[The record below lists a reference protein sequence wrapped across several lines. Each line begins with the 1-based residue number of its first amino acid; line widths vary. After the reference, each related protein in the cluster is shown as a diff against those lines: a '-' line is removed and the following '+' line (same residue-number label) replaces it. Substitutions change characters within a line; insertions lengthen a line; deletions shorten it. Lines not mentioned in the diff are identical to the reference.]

1 MRGLAYHRRTV
12 QNAESD
18 PSKGRLQSA
27 SPLIDTPV
35 SRRDERPRSGRRG
48 ADIVGREDELRQ
60 VLAFLEVARMD
71 GAALLITGEPGVGK
85 TELLNAAAST
95 ASATGTRIL
104 RAAGVEFEAGISFSG
119 LNQVLLPLLSG
130 LPQLPAAQRDALN
143 VALGFSHGGPPAQ
156 LVVSNAALVLL
167 REAAA
172 SGPLL
177 ILIDD
182 LQWLDRTSAGVL
194 GFVARRVVGTP
205 IGFLGAARTGE
216 EDLFERSDLPELE
229 VPPLDDGASR
239 RLIDEHFSDL
249 DPTVRERILI
259 EAQGNPLALLEL
271 PAALGPGLRASGRDL
286 PPSLPLGRRLQAV
299 YRSRIAELPPR
310 TRTLLLLMALD
321 GTGDV
326 RVLEAGAPRMAGSRD
341 LEPAERARLA
351 YLDAPT
357 HRLAF
362 HHPLIRSAVVE
373 LAPARDRRSA
383 HRVLAGVWESQPD
396 RRAWH
401 LAEATI
407 DPDEPVAAE
416 LEAAAARILARGD
429 AVGCVRALTRASEVS
444 PAIADRHRR
453 LAAAAY
459 ISAEVAGDL
468 GNASQVLAQVRRAG
482 TELERSLQAA
492 VAASV
497 SLLQRDGDVATAHR
511 VLVAAIEARKGPLDA
526 SDPVIAEALYALMMV
541 CRYAGEPEWWRSFDT
556 ALARSDSVPLVLEVS
571 SRTFADPTY
580 AGPAAVK
587 RLEYAISLLGDEPD
601 PTQLVWIGRAATYVD
616 RLERCRPGLWRL
628 VRDARRGG
636 AVAAGI
642 TAMFLLARD
651 DLETGD
657 WDQAERLAVEASDIC
672 DVHGYHALIW
682 PCRYLE
688 ALVAA
693 GRGEDDRVMRLTD
706 DLISWT
712 APRGIRVGE
721 WFVLQARA
729 LAAMGRGD
737 FEEAYRLSAT
747 ISPPGRLAPHDPA
760 ALYVLMDLVDAAVRT
775 GRNAEAAA
783 HVAAMHEA
791 NLEAI
796 STRLAL
802 VVGGC
807 AAIAATADEAAFRI
821 FRETLALPG
830 IARWQFHLARVRL
843 AYGERLR
850 RARAMVEARAELDAA
865 LEIFERLGA
874 RPWVAR
880 TAAESRATG
889 RTKRRAGRD
898 ALDRLTPQE
907 FEVAELAASGLTN
920 KQIAERMFLS
930 HRTVGGHL
938 HRAFPKLGVATRAAL
953 RDALDSLPS
962 ERLPAGQ
969 RIAQRLPGRP
979 RIGSSD
985 ARADPSDRARIGRR
999 PGRNE
1004 RHLRGSGVHLSG

>member
-1 MRGLAYHRRTV
+1 MLAYHRRWV
-12 QNAESD
+12 QTAESD
-18 PSKGRLQSA
+18 PSQGGPQSA

-35 SRRDERPRSGRRG
+35 SRRDERPGSGRQG
-48 ADIVGREDELRQ
+48 EDIVGRDDELHQ
-60 VLAFLEVARMD
+60 VRTFLERARTD
-71 GAALLITGEPGVGK
+71 GAALLVTGEPGVGK
-85 TELLNAAAST
+85 TALLNAAASI
-95 ASATGTRIL
+95 ASAARTRIL

-119 LNQVLLPLLSG
+119 LNQILLPLLG
-130 LPQLPAAQRDALN
+130 RLPRLPAAQRDALT
-143 VALGFSHGGPPAQ
+143 VALGFSDGAPPGR
-156 LVVSNAALVLL
+156 LVVSNAVLVLL

-172 SGPLL
+172 SRPVL
-177 ILIDD
+177 IVIDD

-194 GFVARRVVGTP
+194 SFVARRIEGTP

-216 EDLFERSDLPELE
+216 EDLFERTGLPELE
-229 VPPLDDGASR
+229 VARLDDRAAR
-239 RLIDEHFSDL
+239 RLLDEHFSDL
-249 DPTVRERILI
+249 DTTVRERILV

-286 PPSLPLGRRLQAV
+286 PSALPLGRRLQAL

-326 RVLEAGAPRMAGSRD
+326 RVLEAGAARTAGARD
-341 LEPAERARLA
+341 LERAERARLA

-396 RRAWH
+396 RRVWH
-401 LAEATI
+401 LAEATVG
-407 DPDEPVAAE
+407 PDEPVAAE

-429 AVGCVRALTRASEVS
+429 AVGCVRALRRASEIS
-444 PAIADRHRR
+444 PATADRHRR

-459 ISAEVAGDL
+459 IDAEVAGDL
-468 GNASQVLAQVRRAG
+468 GNASLVLAEIRRAG
-482 TELERSLQAA
+482 TEVEGSLQAA

-511 VLVAAIEARKGPLDA
+511 VLVAAVEAREGPLDA
-526 SDPVIAEALYALMMV
+526 SDPVVAEALYALMMV
-541 CRYAGEPEWWRSFDT
+541 CRYGGEPEWWRSFDAT
-556 ALARSDSVPLVLEVS
+556 LARSLSVPLVLEVS

-601 PTQLVWIGRAATYVD
+601 PAQLVWIGRAATYVD
-616 RLERCRPGLWRL
+616 RMERCRPGLWRL
-628 VRDARRGG
+628 VSDARRGG

-657 WDQAERLAVEASDIC
+657 WDEAERLAVEASDIC
-672 DVHGYHALIW
+672 DVHEYHALIW

-737 FEEAYRLSAT
+737 FEGAYRLSAK

-760 ALYVLMDLVDAAVRT
+760 ALYVLMDVVDAAVRT
-775 GRNAEAAA
+775 GRNAEAEA

-791 NLEAI
+791 DLQAI
-796 STRLAL
+796 SSRLAL

-807 AAIAATADEAAFRI
+807 AAIAETSDEAAFGI
-821 FRETLALPG
+821 FRETLAFPG
-830 IARWQFHLARVRL
+830 IARWQFHLGRVRL

-850 RARAMVEARAELDAA
+850 RARAMVEARVELDAA
-865 LEIFERLGA
+865 LEIFERLRA
-874 RPWVAR
+874 RPWIDRA
-880 TAAESRATG
+880 AAELRATG
-889 RTKRRAGRD
+889 RTKPRAGRD
-898 ALDRLTPQE
+898 VLDRLTPQE
-907 FEVAELAASGLTN
+907 LEVVALAASGLTN

-938 HRAFPKLGVATRAAL
+938 HRAFPKLGVTTRAAL
-953 RDALDSLPS
+953 RDALESLPS
-962 ERLPAGQ
+962 
-969 RIAQRLPGRP
+969 
-979 RIGSSD
+979 D
-985 ARADPSDRARIGRR
+985 RR
-999 PGRNE
+999 PAD
-1004 RHLRGSGVHLSG
+1004 

>member
-1 MRGLAYHRRTV
+1 M
-12 QNAESD
+12 
-18 PSKGRLQSA
+18 
-27 SPLIDTPV
+27 IDTPV
-35 SRRDERPRSGRRG
+35 SQRHERPGSRRQG
-48 ADIVGREDELRQ
+48 EDIVGREGELQQ
-60 VLAFLEVARMD
+60 VRTFLEVARTD
-71 GAALLITGEPGVGK
+71 GAALLVTGEPGVGK
-85 TELLNAAAST
+85 TELLNAASSI
-95 ASATGTRIL
+95 ASAAGTRIL

-119 LNQVLLPLLSG
+119 LNQVLLPLLIG
-130 LPQLPAAQRDALN
+130 LPQLPAAHRDALN
-143 VALGFSHGGPPAQ
+143 VALGFSDGAPPGQ

-167 REAAA
+167 RAAAA

-177 ILIDD
+177 IVIDD
-182 LQWLDRTSAGVL
+182 LQWLDRTSASVL
-194 GFVARRVVGTP
+194 SFVARRIVGTP

-216 EDLFERSDLPELE
+216 EGVFERSDLSELE
-229 VPPLDDGASR
+229 VPRLDDGASR
-239 RLIDEHFSDL
+239 RLLDEHFSDL
-249 DPTVRERILI
+249 DPTARERILI

-286 PPSLPLGRRLQAV
+286 PSALPLGRRLQAL
-299 YRSRIAELPPR
+299 YGSRIAELPPR

-326 RVLEAGAPRMAGSRD
+326 RVLEAGAERAAGARD
-341 LEPAERARLA
+341 LEPAEQARLA
-351 YLDAPT
+351 YLDVTT

-373 LAPARDRRSA
+373 LASARDRRAA
-383 HRVLAGVWESQPD
+383 HRALAGVWGSQPD

-401 LAEATI
+401 LAEATV
-407 DPDEPVAAE
+407 DRDEPVAAE

-429 AVGCVRALTRASEVS
+429 AVGCVRALTRASEIS
-444 PAIADRHRR
+444 PASADRHRR

-468 GNASQVLAQVRRAG
+468 GTASSVLAEMRRTGAD
-482 TELERSLQAA
+482 LEGSLQAA

-497 SLLQRDGDVATAHR
+497 SLLQRDGDVATAYR
-511 VLVAAIEARKGPLDA
+511 MLVAAVEAREGALDA
-526 SDPVIAEALYALMMV
+526 SDPVIAETLNALMMV
-541 CRYAGEPEWWRSFDT
+541 CRYGGEPEWWRSFDD
-556 ALARSDSVPLVLEVS
+556 ALARTVSMPLVLEVS
-571 SRTFADPTY
+571 SRTFADPIN
-580 AGPAAVK
+580 AGPAAVNQ
-587 RLEYAISLLGDEPD
+587 LEYAISVLRDEPD
-601 PTQLVWIGRAATYVD
+601 PGQLVWIGRAATYVD
-616 RLERCRPGLWRL
+616 RIERCRPGLWRV

-672 DVHGYHALIW
+672 DVHGYHALVW
-682 PCRYLE
+682 PCRYLQ

-693 GRGEDDRVMRLTD
+693 GRGDDDRVTRLTD

-729 LAAMGRGD
+729 LAAIGRGD

-747 ISPPGRLAPHDPA
+747 ISPPGHLAPHDPA
-760 ALYVLMDLVDAAVRT
+760 ALYVLVDLVDAAVRT
-775 GRNAEAAA
+775 GRKAEAAA
-783 HVAAMHEA
+783 HVAAMHKS
-791 NLEAI
+791 NLQAI
-796 STRLAL
+796 SSRLAL

-807 AAIAATADEAAFRI
+807 AAIAATSDDAAFRI
-821 FRETLALPG
+821 FRQTLALPG
-830 IARWQFHLARVRL
+830 IDRWQFHLARVRL

-865 LEIFERLGA
+865 LEIFQRLRA
-874 RPWVAR
+874 RPWVER
-880 TAAESRATG
+880 TAAELRATG
-889 RTKRRAGRD
+889 RTKPRAGQD
-898 ALDRLTPQE
+898 VLDRLTPQE
-907 FEVAELAASGLTN
+907 FEVVALAASGLTN

-953 RDALDSLPS
+953 RDALESLS
-962 ERLPAGQ
+962 SDRLPAG
-969 RIAQRLPGRP
+969 
-979 RIGSSD
+979 
-985 ARADPSDRARIGRR
+985 
-999 PGRNE
+999 
-1004 RHLRGSGVHLSG
+1004 